1 MVRDRRWLG
10 ALGLIAMAGLALR
23 VAYVL
28 ITKNPRHLGGDDF
41 YYHHG
46 ANLLVD
52 GRGFVDPIQLLQFHR
67 LTPGATHPP
76 GYIVALA
83 LPSLLRLRSVL
94 DHQMWS
100 CIIGAGTIVVVGMAG
115 KEIAGPRV
123 GLAAAAIA
131 AVYPNVWFYDSVVM
145 SETLIL
151 FTTALTILIAYRFAR
166 QPSVRLAIGLGVS
179 VGITALTRAES
190 ILLVPIL
197 LVPLALW
204 LRGPAMRRRLQLLAI
219 SAGVTL
225 VTIAPWVGYNLVRFE
240 HPVYLSSNLEL
251 TLLSANCDD
260 TYHGPFLGFWALR
273 CGTQFTPPKGDAS
286 VQARFYR
293 DKVQDYVGDH
303 KSRVPVVVL
312 AREGRTW
319 GFFNANQ
326 QITIDQIED
335 KELNTSRIA
344 LGMYYALLAL
354 SVAGV
359 VALRRRRVPLTPLL
373 ALLAAVALT
382 VGFVYGTTRF
392 RAPAEVAFVLLGSV
406 GIDAVSRRIGALVRD
421 RRTARLA
428 DEPEPSIE
436 AAVVE
441 TRALRILLPS

>member
-1 MVRDRRWLG
+1 MMRDRRWLV
-10 ALGLIAMAGLALR
+10 ALGVIAIAGLALR
-23 VAYVL
+23 VAYVF

-52 GRGFVDPIQLLQFHR
+52 GHGFVDPIQLLQFHR
-67 LTPGATHPP
+67 TTPGAAHPP

-100 CIIGAGTIVVVGMAG
+100 CIIGAGTIVLVGLAG

-131 AVYPNVWFYDSVVM
+131 AVYPNIWFYDSVVM

-190 ILLVPIL
+190 ILLVPLL
-197 LVPLALW
+197 LVPLAIW

-219 SAGVTL
+219 AVGVTL
-225 VTIAPWVGYNLVRFE
+225 LTIAPWVGYNLVRFE
-240 HPVYLSSNLEL
+240 RPVYLSSNLEL
-251 TLLSANCDD
+251 TLLSANCDE
-260 TYHGPFLGFWALR
+260 TYSGPFLGFWAFQ
-273 CGTQFTPPKGDAS
+273 CGTRFTPPRGDAS
-286 VQARFYR
+286 VQEAFFRR
-293 DKVQDYVGDH
+293 KVREYVSDH

-312 AREGRTW
+312 AREARTW

-326 QITIDQIED
+326 QITIDQIEG
-335 KELNTSRIA
+335 KELSTSRIA
-344 LGMYYALLAL
+344 LGMYYTLVAF
-354 SVAGV
+354 SVVGV

-373 ALLAAVALT
+373 AVLGAVALT

-392 RAPAEVAFVLLGSV
+392 RAPAEISLVLLGAV
-406 GIDAVSRRIGALVRD
+406 GIDAAIRRIWALVHD
-421 RRTARLA
+421 RRIARMA
-428 DEPEPSIE
+428 DEPQSTE
-436 AAVVE
+436 AAGVE
-441 TRALRILLPS
+441 TRALRILRPS

>member
-1 MVRDRRWLG
+1 M
-10 ALGLIAMAGLALR
+10 
-23 VAYVL
+23 
-28 ITKNPRHLGGDDF
+28 
-41 YYHHG
+41 
-46 ANLLVD
+46 
-52 GRGFVDPIQLLQFHR
+52 
-67 LTPGATHPP
+67 
-76 GYIVALA
+76 
-83 LPSLLRLRSVL
+83 
-94 DHQMWS
+94 
-100 CIIGAGTIVVVGMAG
+100 
-115 KEIAGPRV
+115 
-123 GLAAAAIA
+123 
-131 AVYPNVWFYDSVVM
+131 
-145 SETLIL
+145 
-151 FTTALTILIAYRFAR
+151 
-166 QPSVRLAIGLGVS
+166 S
-179 VGITALTRAES
+179 VGVAALTRAES
-190 ILLVPIL
+190 ILLVPL
-197 LVPLALW
+197 LIVPLVLW

-219 SAGVTL
+219 SVGVTVL
-225 VTIAPWVGYNLVRFE
+225 TIAPWVGYNLVRFE
-240 HPVYLSSNLEL
+240 HPVFLSSNLEL

-273 CGTQFTPPKGDAS
+273 CGTQFRPPKGDAS

-392 RAPAEVAFVLLGSV
+392 RAPAEVPLVLLGSV
-406 GIDAVSRRIGALVRD
+406 GVDAVIRRFGPRLHD
-421 RRTARLA
+421 RRSARA
-428 DEPEPSIE
+428 RQERAPSTD
-436 AAVVE
+436 AAGVGA
-441 TRALRILLPS
+441 RALRILRPS